1 MAAIKQVIGYA
12 NVHDYYEIKETLG
25 KGSNGSVHAGI
36 HKKTGR
42 EVAVK
47 VLKKHEMNQS

>member
-1 MAAIKQVIGYA
+1 MY
-12 NVHDYYEIKETLG
+12 
-25 KGSNGSVHAGI
+25 AGI

-47 VLKKHEMNQS
+47 ILMKQDMDKEDVAFLHGELNTMKIC